1 MISPYVVPG
10 LKSKIQNLKRIVQ
23 IADIITSVTDYYNMD
38 ITILRTKGRNRTLV
52 QARYVL
58 CYLLRKHTAM
68 SLIEIAQ
75 YLAPGITDHTTVI
88 HGVREIKAQLSLKH
102 DNEVKTIL
110 NEIYI

>member
-1 MISPYVVPG
+1 MSPYVMPG
-10 LKSKIQNLKRIVQ
+10 IREKVINLKRIVSV
-23 IADIITSVTDYYNMD
+23 AAITKSVTEYYNMD
-38 ITILRTKGRNRTLV
+38 IAILRTKGRNRTLV

-58 CYLLRKHTAM
+58 CYLLRKHTSM

-88 HGVREIKAQLSLKH
+88 HGVESIKGQLSLKH
-102 DNEVKTIL
+102 DSEIKNIM